1 MLEVSIIGIQHV
13 LTVIRKMDQT
23 RVIVSL
29 QSQGAVPRSRNHPS
43 QVIVLIVIPEVVV
56 SVFVEQQA
64 NVIVAFT

>member
-1 MLEVSIIGIQHV
+1 
-13 LTVIRKMDQT
+13 MDQT

-29 QSQGAVPRSRNHPS
+29 QSQGAVPGSCDHPS
-43 QVIVLIVIPEVVV
+43 KVIVLIVIPEVVV